1 MTGDRIP
8 SGRMAEPEVLAAGG
22 LLVRDD
28 GRVAVVHRPRYDDW
42 SLPKGKL
49 DAGESFEDGARREVW
64 EETGVR
70 GRIREELQ
78 PVEYVDRKGRDKLVR
93 WYRMDVD
100 GEPDEF
106 VPNDEVD
113 ELRWLTPG
121 RGAGPRR
128 LRPRPRAARDDRLIG
143 GRARST
149 RGRRM
154 PMRRTCNTVTNASTS
169 RRPATASRAASPSPP
184 TATAAGCRT
193 SSTARSATSS
203 R

>member
-1 MTGDRIP
+1 
-8 SGRMAEPEVLAAGG
+8 MAEPEVLAAGG

-49 DAGESFEDGARREVW
+49 DPGESFEDGARREVW

-70 GRIREELQ
+70 GRIREELR

-106 VPNDEVD
+106 VPNDEID
-113 ELRWLTPG
+113 ELRWLTP
-121 RGAGPRR
+121 AEA
-128 LRPRPRAARDDRLIG
+128 LDLVDYDHDRALLGTI
-143 GRARST
+143 
-149 RGRRM
+149 
-154 PMRRTCNTVTNASTS
+154 V
-169 RRPATASRAASPSPP
+169 
-184 TATAAGCRT
+184 
-193 SSTARSATSS
+193 
-203 R
+203 